1 MQNLIAAIVVSL
13 LVLTVDGSPR
23 AWGDPLPNYGV
34 SNYSCPGTTMR
45 RSKVVPTSAHSVR
58 PADIKIVAS
67 MGDSL
72 TAGNG
77 AGAEDPLAIVL
88 QYRGLTFQGGGEK
101 TLEEQVTIPN
111 VLKKYNPNLFGYA
124 VGTSSPNVWELARL
138 NIAMPGGNVRDMPGQ
153 ARQLVSLMQTHPESV
168 DFENDWKLVNIFIG
182 GNDVCGYCHHGGPSG
197 EEFGNYLKQA
207 IQILYDN
214 IPRVIVSLLSMLHLE
229 MIRTSDTGQYFC
241 QALHVHECQCE
252 GDLSF
257 TNDQIA
263 AVVVSYQQAAM
274 ALQTGGFFDGTRD
287 DFTLVV
293 QTAVNNSTE
302 PPMKDG
308 VPDQS
313 FFSPDC
319 FHFSQYG
326 HAICGTWVWQ
336 NLMEPVGAKTVK
348 ANVSIPARPLACPD
362 AACPFIRTT
371 KNSANCA
378 AYLTEPADS

>member
-1 MQNLIAAIVVSL
+1 
-13 LVLTVDGSPR
+13 
-23 AWGDPLPNYGV
+23 
-34 SNYSCPGTTMR
+34 
-45 RSKVVPTSAHSVR
+45 
-58 PADIKIVAS
+58 
-67 MGDSL
+67 
-72 TAGNG
+72 
-77 AGAEDPLAIVL
+77 
-88 QYRGLTFQGGGEK
+88 
-101 TLEEQVTIPN
+101 
-111 VLKKYNPNLFGYA
+111 
-124 VGTSSPNVWELARL
+124 
-138 NIAMPGGNVRDMPGQ
+138 
-153 ARQLVSLMQTHPESV
+153 
-168 DFENDWKLVNIFIG
+168 
-182 GNDVCGYCHHGGPSG
+182 
-197 EEFGNYLKQA
+197 
-207 IQILYDN
+207 
-214 IPRVIVSLLSMLHLE
+214 
-229 MIRTSDTGQYFC
+229 
-241 QALHVHECQCE
+241 
-252 GDLSF
+252 
-257 TNDQIA
+257 
-263 AVVVSYQQAAM
+263 M
-274 ALQTGGFFDGTRD
+274 ALQTGGFFDSTRD